1 MKTKILV
8 SAEHPEGWT
17 IEDLMT
23 EVQNDIVRRSQ
34 KILEDNRPEARQ
46 VLQNNIDILGLLTDC
61 IDKARESTAV
71 LKSLGPHV
79 DGKPRI
85 GVL

>member
-1 MKTKILV
+1 
-8 SAEHPEGWT
+8 
-17 IEDLMT
+17 MT

-46 VLQNNIDILGLLTDC
+46 VLQNNIDILGLLTGC
-61 IDKARESTAV
+61 IEKARESTIV

-79 DGKPRI
+79 EGKPRI